1 MGQSEIG
8 SGRTLVR
15 LTWQRWGTDL
25 HVHIG
30 GGDVHIGAAALAG
43 RADRLALA
51 AARRLHAAT
60 AANVC
65 VTAGIHVDAITP
77 AEISAVT
84 RNVEAGIERLAGE
97 LRKSSERPRR
107 D

>member
-1 MGQSEIG
+1 M
-8 SGRTLVR
+8 
-15 LTWQRWGTDL
+15 
-25 HVHIG
+25 
-30 GGDVHIGAAALAG
+30 HIGAAALAG
-43 RADRLALA
+43 RADDGKPYAETLRIPPHKEDRLALA